1 MIHDRV
7 VVDWLPFLSP
17 VRRGVIRY
25 DLLDDM
31 AAKLILRHPFPLVI
45 PPDQAASIM
54 TFRACVL
61 AAREKV
67 S

>member
-7 VVDWLPFLSP
+7 EVDWLPFFS
-17 VRRGVIRY
+17 RGVIGY

-31 AAKLILRHPFPLVI
+31 AAKLVLRHPFPLVI